1 MAQLAAGKFGGRSLD
16 FGQLEAFVQVAAHNS
31 FSRAAE
37 ALQLTQPSITA
48 RIQSLERVLGEELF
62 ERSGRGVSLS
72 DAGTVFLP
80 HAERILQMLQEAKDN
95 LEEVRSVQAGSL
107 RLGSALTVSTYVLP
121 RILRTFHSRHAGV
134 EVVVHTG
141 RSEQVLKMLL
151 SDEVQVG
158 LVGSLTHP
166 DVESINLY
174 ADEVIL
180 VSDPEHPFAANG
192 EATIEEVGSQPV
204 ILSDRGSSYYSLI
217 HGFFRQAGVVP
228 NVAMELDSIEATK
241 RMVEEGLG
249 IALLPRVCLER
260 ELKQGLLAEVAVT
273 NAPAISRQIALI
285 YRKSRKQARTVHAFL
300 DVLQSMYGLDL
311 PAGSAV
317 E

>member
-1 MAQLAAGKFGGRSLD
+1 LD
-16 FGQLEAFVQVAAHNS
+16 FGQLEAFVQVAAHRS

-37 ALQLTQPSITA
+37 TLQLTQPSITA

-62 ERSGRGVSLS
+62 ERSGRGVRLS
-72 DAGTVFLP
+72 DAGAVFLP

-95 LEEVRSVQAGSL
+95 LDEVRSIHAGSL
-107 RLGSALTVSTYVLP
+107 RLGSALTISTYVLP
-121 RILRTFHSRHAGV
+121 RILHVFHSRYPGV

-141 RSEQVLKMLL
+141 RSEQVLHTLL

-158 LVGSLTHP
+158 LVGSLMHP
-166 DVESINLY
+166 DVETINLY

-180 VSDPEHPFAANG
+180 VANPDHPFTADG
-192 EATIEEVGSQPV
+192 QATIEEVGSQPV
-204 ILSDRGSSYYSLI
+204 ILSDRGSSYYGLI

-260 ELKQGLLAEVAVT
+260 ELDQGLLAEVT
-273 NAPAISRQIALI
+273 ISNAPAISRQIALI
-285 YRKSRKQARTVHAFL
+285 YRRSRKQARTVQAFL
-300 DVLQSMYGLDL
+300 EVLQSIYGLEL
-311 PAGSAV
+311 PAGSRSGQ
-317 E
+317 